1 MSARLTST
9 PLPCSP
15 RRARARASAAMRSF
29 WKTRGVMCGPRLS
42 CSARRFATIGKTS
55 VGSGARR
62 QTIVSNTSSD
72 SVVTSGPFS
81 RLSARVSRASVV
93 RAVACTGGANVAALF
108 SRSPSAMGFAMA
120 DDVLIY
126 SLSEHRDLIFALFSA
141 AEPARVVEIG
151 SEAGGMTRE
160 MCRWASSGDG
170 RSFTAVE
177 PFPVAEVRSLAAS
190 VDGFTL
196 VEGRSPEALSSV
208 PAADAYLIDGD
219 HNYWT
224 VTREL
229 EAVLGPDGRAPLV
242 VLHDVGWPCARRD
255 QYYAVDALPSEAV
268 HPHSYSRGRA
278 PGASELV
285 DRGFGGGGEFAVA
298 LEEGGPR
305 NGVLTAVEDFLAS
318 RSGLEYAH
326 VPAVFGLG
334 VIWSSSAPY
343 AGAVASLLAPWDRN
357 PLLERLE
364 ENRLRLYMRVLE
376 LQDRL
381 GRADPASNLVLLRYA
396 ERLADLEAENASLRL
411 ERGHLRAAVD
421 AAPSP

>member
-1 MSARLTST
+1 
-9 PLPCSP
+9 
-15 RRARARASAAMRSF
+15 
-29 WKTRGVMCGPRLS
+29 
-42 CSARRFATIGKTS
+42 
-55 VGSGARR
+55 
-62 QTIVSNTSSD
+62 
-72 SVVTSGPFS
+72 
-81 RLSARVSRASVV
+81 
-93 RAVACTGGANVAALF
+93 
-108 SRSPSAMGFAMA
+108 MGFAMA

-126 SLSEHRDLIFALFSA
+126 SLSEHRDLIFALFDA
-141 AEPARVVEIG
+141 AAPSRVVEIG

-160 MCRWASSGDG
+160 MCGWVADGEG

-177 PFPVAEVRSLAAS
+177 PFPVVEVRSLAAS
-190 VDGFTL
+190 VEGFTL

-208 PAADAYLIDGD
+208 APADAYLIDGD
-219 HNYWT
+219 HNHWT
-224 VTREL
+224 VLREL
-229 EAVLGPDGRAPLV
+229 ESIYGDGRAPLA

-255 QYYAVDALPSEAV
+255 QYYAVDALPDEAV

-278 PGASELV
+278 PGESGLV

-305 NGVLTAVEDFLAS
+305 NGVLTAVEDFLRS
-318 RSGLEYAH
+318 REDLQYAH

-334 VIWSSSAPY
+334 VIWSRSAPY
-343 AGAVASLLAPWDRN
+343 AEAVADLMRPWDHN
-357 PLLERLE
+357 PLLARLE

-421 AAPSP
+421 AASG